1 MDNPLEKINQ
11 RLSNI
16 EGFLVKIDKQGNQ
29 VPTIGT
35 TRSPWPLCEQRRTT
49 KVVRE
54 CLGLTL

>member
-29 VPTIGT
+29 VSTIGT
-35 TRSPWPLCEQRRTT
+35 LEAPDRSM
-49 KVVRE
+49 
-54 CLGLTL
+54 

>member
-16 EGFLVKIDKQGNQ
+16 EVFLVKIGKQGNQ

-35 TRSPWPLCEQRRTT
+35 P
-49 KVVRE
+49 
-54 CLGLTL
+54 

>member
-16 EGFLVKIDKQGNQ
+16 EVFLVKIDKQGNQ

-35 TRSPWPLCEQRRTT
+35 TRSP
-49 KVVRE
+49 
-54 CLGLTL
+54 